1 MKKIS
6 IIPKPTS
13 IEIKPD
19 HLSLKKIKG
28 IMIIENSK
36 ELINIANVF
45 RKFLSPIS
53 NLEILPWDKNSNK
66 YLKIIIEKKTKIKKG
81 EYSLIIDA
89 ETGITL
95 QASTEEGL
103 YYGFQ
108 TFRQLAPIEL
118 EKKQNNDGIII
129 QNCSIKDSPKFQYR
143 GMHLDVS
150 RHFFNVDFI
159 KTYIDMIA
167 LWQFMYDC
175 IRLCIDIS
183 IFGLRLNIVLIS
195 MCFKRFANTFYI

>member
-66 YLKIIIEKKTKIKKG
+66 YLKIIIEKK
-81 EYSLIIDA
+81 
-89 ETGITL
+89 
-95 QASTEEGL
+95 
-103 YYGFQ
+103 
-108 TFRQLAPIEL
+108 
-118 EKKQNNDGIII
+118 N
-129 QNCSIKDSPKFQYR
+129 
-143 GMHLDVS
+143 
-150 RHFFNVDFI
+150 
-159 KTYIDMIA
+159 
-167 LWQFMYDC
+167 
-175 IRLCIDIS
+175 
-183 IFGLRLNIVLIS
+183 
-195 MCFKRFANTFYI
+195 